1 MSTMRSLYNAAK
13 YYNLA
18 RMIVRP
24 YNIVPG
30 ARKPHDHAARCY
42 DIARTMAR
50 LYAILS
56 TKSYGHAAKFYNLAQ
71 MITQSYK
78 IYVKRDT
85 IEFSRSI
92 GCPSFCENK
101 EKRSV
106 EN

>member
-1 MSTMRSLYNAAK
+1 MAKLYGVVVK

-24 YNIVPG
+24 YDILPVVG
-30 ARKPHDHAARCY
+30 KPRDHAARCY

-56 TKSYGHAAKFYNLAQ
+56 TKSYGHAAKFYNLVR
-71 MITQSYK
+71 MITKSYK
-78 IYVKRDT
+78 IYVKHDT

>member
-1 MSTMRSLYNAAK
+1 MRCLYNVAK

-24 YNIVPG
+24 YNILPVV
-30 ARKPHDHAARCY
+30 RKPHDHAARCY

-56 TKSYGHAAKFYNLAQ
+56 TKSYGHAAKFYNLAR
-71 MITQSYK
+71 MITKLYE

-85 IEFSRSI
+85 IELS
-92 GCPSFCENK
+92 
-101 EKRSV
+101 
-106 EN
+106 

>member
-1 MSTMRSLYNAAK
+1 MRSLDNATK

-24 YNIVPG
+24 YDILPVVG
-30 ARKPHDHAARCY
+30 KPRDHAARCY
-42 DIARTMAR
+42 NIAWIMAR
-50 LYAILS
+50 MYAILS
-56 TKSYGHAAKFYNLAQ
+56 TKSYGHAAKFYNLVR
-71 MITQSYK
+71 MITKSYK
-78 IYVKRDT
+78 IYVKHDT